1 MNIMLNGEK
10 RDVPDGLT
18 VRGLLEHLKIQTEKV
33 AVERNLEIVKKAT
46 YDVTLLA
53 EGDSLEVVSFMAG
66 GSSGLERGVRSS
78 AWVNIMRNAECG
90 IKEETVRSGNLYER

>member
-1 MNIMLNGEK
+1 MRLFVFDPLESRRMNITLNGEK
-10 RDVPDGLT
+10 RDLPDGLT

-46 YDVTLLA
+46 YGSTTLQ

-66 GSSGLERGVRSS
+66 GGFDCGFRIKINGYTQGVIS
-78 AWVNIMRNAECG
+78 
-90 IKEETVRSGNLYER
+90 L

>member
-1 MNIMLNGEK
+1 MNITLNGEK

-33 AVERNLEIVKKAT
+33 AVERNLEIVKKAAYEAT
-46 YDVTLLA
+46 MLQ

-66 GSSGLERGVRSS
+66 GGFNCGLRDQKHR
-78 AWVNIMRNAECG
+78 
-90 IKEETVRSGNLYER
+90 

>member
-1 MNIMLNGEK
+1 MNITLNGEK

-46 YDVTLLA
+46 YEATTLQ

-66 GSSGLERGVRSS
+66 GSLNVECG
-78 AWVNIMRNAECG
+78 IRNAE
-90 IKEETVRSGNLYER
+90 

>member
-1 MNIMLNGEK
+1 MNITLNSEK

-33 AVERNLEIVKKAT
+33 AVERNLEIVRKSAYDAT
-46 YDVTLLA
+46 VLK

-66 GSSGLERGVRSS
+66 GGFNCGLRISD
-78 AWVNIMRNAECG
+78 
-90 IKEETVRSGNLYER
+90 